1 MAVSGRNLERAAKQ
15 SPANPARPPVKP
27 CRRFSRTRLT
37 ASRCFGLGF
46 SGVHCFHAAVSGPF
60 HSLYWSATRS
70 SEKHSMSP
78 WVSRYFRHSHRPS
91 PLRPKV
97 CCSPNS
103 SPGPTSEIAR
113 RCDELTGPADGK
125 NQNQLHQSRTL
136 ATVRDTLR
144 PKGLSGELRAVG
156 TMLATPAGVAK
167 LASRPSAVTSIQRVT
182 NGRLSWSAA
191 FKAPQVTPFDINTK
205 RRL

>member
-1 MAVSGRNLERAAKQ
+1 MQAGFPHTAYRIPVLWARFQRRSLFPRRGERPVPQLVLACHPVVGEALAEPVGVAILSPQLSAQPVAPKGLLFAKLLAGPNVRN
-15 SPANPARPPVKP
+15 RPPL
-27 CRRFSRTRLT
+27 RRT
-37 ASRCFGLGF
+37 
-46 SGVHCFHAAVSGPF
+46 
-60 HSLYWSATRS
+60 
-70 SEKHSMSP
+70 
-78 WVSRYFRHSHRPS
+78 HR
-91 PLRPKV
+91 
-97 CCSPNS
+97 
-103 SPGPTSEIAR
+103 A
-113 RCDELTGPADGK
+113 ADGK

-136 ATVRDTLR
+136 ATVRDTLL
-144 PKGLSGELRAVG
+144 PKGLSGDLRAAG